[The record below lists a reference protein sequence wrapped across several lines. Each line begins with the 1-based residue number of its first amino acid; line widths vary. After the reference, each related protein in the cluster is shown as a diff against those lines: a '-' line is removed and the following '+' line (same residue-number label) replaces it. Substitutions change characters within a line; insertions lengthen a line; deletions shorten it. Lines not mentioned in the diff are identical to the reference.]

1 MRTNKSTDKRMWEES
16 DGPAKTLHEGV
27 KGYTQHRFA
36 LGDEL
41 REHPIKPWYE
51 QEANLTR
58 AKVNA
63 PNPTDTSTPDATL
76 NQRPTLLELKEAI
89 AELPPDKSAGHD
101 GITNRML
108 QSADTNFLHLMF
120 LYISIIWETETYPV
134 EWTLALLQA
143 VNEG

>member
-1 MRTNKSTDKRMWEES
+1 MRTNKSTDKRTWEES
-16 DGPAKTLHEGV
+16 DEPTKTPHEGA

-41 REHPIKPWYE
+41 REHPLSPWDE
-51 QEANLTR
+51 QEAKLTR
-58 AKVNA
+58 ARVNA
-63 PNPTDTSTPDATL
+63 PHPTDTSTPDAIL
-76 NQRPTLLELKEAI
+76 NKRPTLLEVKEVI

-120 LYISIIWETETYPV
+120 FYISIIWETETYPV
-134 EWTLALLQA
+134 E
-143 VNEG
+143 